1 MHSCERSAW
10 RAAIVCLAALVAVG
24 CSGGSGSISP
34 PNTTVGVTVNGLA
47 GSGLVLQD
55 NGRDDLGVATNAS
68 YTFGTLLAVGQAYNI
83 TVKTQPVNP
92 TQVCTV
98 SGGTGTVTSNGIGAV
113 DVTCVTQ
120 SFAVGGTVQGL
131 LGSGLALQDNSGDVL
146 ALGASGPFT
155 FAAAVESGQPYVVTI
170 KTQPQNPAQVCNV
183 TAGSGTVTSGPIT
196 SVLVNC
202 AASQLSLIAGQL
214 GGTGNIGGSGT
225 GARFNQ
231 PYGPGIDAAGN
242 LYVADWYSSIR
253 KVTPA
258 AVVSTLPGANPQF
271 DFPSDVAVDGA
282 GNLYVAD
289 SGHNIIRKITA
300 AGTVTTFA
308 GSGSPGSADG
318 QGSAASFYNPGGV
331 AVGAGGNVYV
341 ADTYNCTVRRI
352 TPAGTVTTVAGIV
365 GMQGSADGPAATAT
379 FSAPSSIAVD
389 AAGNVYIAD
398 PFNNT
403 IRKLA
408 VGVVST
414 LAGTAGVSGGA
425 DGTGAAAQ
433 FNHPSG
439 VAVDAAGTIYVA
451 DTANH
456 TVRRV
461 TAAGIVTTLAGTAGA
476 SGATDGAGSAAR
488 FGSPV
493 GVRVDASGTIYVA
506 DNGNSAIRRVTAS
519 GVVTTFAGA
528 PASPGSAD
536 QTGAAASF
544 STPYGIAADAA
555 GNIYVAD
562 FENSTIRKVTPAGA
576 VTTLA
581 GSPGVTGSADGTGSG
596 ARFSR
601 PQGLGVDA
609 HGTVYVADT
618 ENFTIRAVTAAGV
631 VTTLAGS
638 PGTSGNSDGVGS
650 AARFLNPTSV
660 VVDPAGIVY
669 VADGGAIRKIATP
682 GGSVTTLVSGKFM
695 VLSSLALDAS
705 GNLYASDWQA
715 STISKV
721 TPAGVV
727 TTLAG
732 TALQY
737 GWADGTGAAARFASP
752 EGIAVD
758 SAGNV
763 YVADLLNQVI
773 RKITS
778 AGVVTTIVGVPFAQ
792 GVVLGALPASLNRP
806 YGVTLLPRQPVSLA
820 ISSQAEN
827 AILRADLP

>member
-1 MHSCERSAW
+1 MRACDRSIW
-10 RAAIVCLAALVAVG
+10 RAALVCLAALAAA
-24 CSGGSGSISP
+24 CGGGHSSP
-34 PNTTVGVTVNGLA
+34 PNTFPVGVTVSSLA
-47 GSGLVLQD
+47 GSGLVLQN
-55 NGRDDLGVATNAS
+55 NGGDDLGITTDGS
-68 YTFGTLLAVGQAYNI
+68 YTFGTQLAVGQAYDV
-83 TVKTQPVNP
+83 TVKTQPVSP
-92 TQVCTV
+92 AQVCTV
-98 SGGTGTVTSNGIGAV
+98 SSGTGTVASNGTGTV
-113 DVTCVTQ
+113 SVTCLTQ
-120 SFAVGGTVQGL
+120 SFLVGGTVQGL
-131 LGSGLALQDNSGDVL
+131 LGSGLELQDNGDDVL
-146 ALGASGPFT
+146 AVGASGPFT
-155 FAAAVESGQPYVVTI
+155 FAVAVESGQPYLVTV

-183 TAGSGTVTSGPIT
+183 TAGSGTVTSTPVA
-196 SVLVNC
+196 SVQVMC
-202 AASQLSLIAGQL
+202 ATSQLSLIAGQL
-214 GGTGNIGGSGT
+214 GGMGNVDGSGT
-225 GARFNQ
+225 EARFSQ

-242 LYVADWYSSIR
+242 LYVADWYASIR

-258 AVVSTLPGANPQF
+258 GLVSTLPAANPQF

-289 SGHNIIRKITA
+289 SGNNIIRKITQ

-308 GSGSPGSADG
+308 GSGAPGSADG
-318 QGSAASFYNPGGV
+318 QGSAASFDNPGGV
-331 AVGAGGNVYV
+331 AVGPGGDVYV

-365 GMQGSADGPAATAT
+365 GTQGSLDGPGATAT
-379 FSAPSSIAVD
+379 FSAISSVAVD
-389 AAGNVYIAD
+389 ASGNVYIAD
-398 PFNNT
+398 SFNNT

-408 VGVVST
+408 AGVVST
-414 LAGTAGVSGGA
+414 LAGTPGVSGGA
-425 DGTGAAAQ
+425 DGTGATAQ

-439 VAVDAAGTIYVA
+439 VAVDSGGTVYVA
-451 DTANH
+451 DSVNH
-456 TVRRV
+456 TLRRV
-461 TAAGIVTTLAGTAGA
+461 TAAGVVTTLAGNAGS
-476 SGATDGAGSAAR
+476 SGAADGTGSAAR
-488 FGSPV
+488 FNYPV

-506 DNGNSAIRRVTAS
+506 DNGNSAIRRVSSS
-519 GVVTTFAGA
+519 GAVTTFAGA
-528 PASPGSAD
+528 HPSPGSAD
-536 QTGAAASF
+536 RTGGAASF
-544 STPYGIAADAA
+544 STHYGIAADAA

-562 FENSTIRKVTPAGA
+562 FDNSTIRKIMPGGA

-581 GSPGVTGSADGTGSG
+581 GSPGMTGSADGTGSA

-609 HGTVYVADT
+609 SGTVYVADT
-618 ENFTIRAVTAAGV
+618 ENFTIRAVTGAGI

-638 PGTSGNSDGVGS
+638 PGMHGNLDGVGS
-650 AARFLNPTSV
+650 AAQFINPTAIAV
-660 VVDPAGIVY
+660 APGGVLY
-669 VADGGAIRKIATP
+669 VADGGSIRKITTADD
-682 GGSVTTLVSGKFM
+682 SVTTLVSEKFM

-737 GWADGTGAAARFASP
+737 GWADGTGPAARFASP

-758 SAGNV
+758 GAGNV

-778 AGVVTTIVGVPFAQ
+778 TGVVSTIVGVPFAQ
-792 GVVLGALPASLNRP
+792 GVQLGALPASLSRP
-806 YGVTLLPRQPVSLA
+806 YGIALLPGPPVSLA

>member
-1 MHSCERSAW
+1 
-10 RAAIVCLAALVAVG
+10 VAVG
-24 CSGGSGSISP
+24 
-34 PNTTVGVTVNGLA
+34 VNGLA
-47 GSGLVLQD
+47 GNGLVLLD
-55 NGRDDLGVATNAS
+55 NGGDDLVVTSNTS
-68 YTFGTLLAVGQAYNI
+68 YTFGTQLAVGEAYDV
-83 TVKTQPVNP
+83 TVKTQPGSP
-92 TQVCTV
+92 TQLCTV
-98 SGGTGTVTSNGIGAV
+98 SGGTGTVTASGIGSV
-113 DVTCVTQ
+113 SVTCVTQ
-120 SFAVGGTVQGL
+120 SFAVGGTVQDL
-131 LGSGLALQDNSGDVL
+131 LGSGLELQDNAGDTL
-146 ALGASGPFT
+146 TPGASGPFT
-155 FAAAVESGQPYVVTI
+155 FTTAVESGQPYLVSV

-183 TAGSGTVTSGPIT
+183 MTGSGTVTSGAVT

-202 AASQLSLIAGQL
+202 AASQLSLIAGRL
-214 GGTGNIGGSGT
+214 GGLGTIGGSGT

-242 LYVADWYSSIR
+242 LYVVDWNASLR
-253 KVTPA
+253 KITPA
-258 AVVSTLPGANPQF
+258 GVVSSLPGPNQPF
-271 DFPSDVAVDGA
+271 DFPSDVAVDSA

-289 SGHNIIRKITA
+289 SGNNIIRKITP

-308 GSGSPGSADG
+308 GSGAPGHADG

-331 AVGAGGNVYV
+331 AVAPGGDVYV
-341 ADTYNCTVRRI
+341 ADTYNNTVRHI
-352 TPAGTVTTVAGIV
+352 TPAGLVTTVAGIV

-379 FSAPSSIAVD
+379 FSAPSSVAVD
-389 AAGNVYIAD
+389 ATGNVYIAD

-408 VGVVST
+408 AGVVST
-414 LAGTAGVSGGA
+414 LAGTAGISGGA

-451 DTANH
+451 DAVNH
-456 TVRRV
+456 TLRRV
-461 TAAGIVTTLAGTAGA
+461 TAAGVVTTLAGSAGT
-476 SGATDGAGSAAR
+476 SGATDGTGNAAR
-488 FGSPV
+488 FNYPV
-493 GVRVDASGTIYVA
+493 GVRVDASGTIFVA
-506 DNGNSAIRRVTAS
+506 DNGNSAIRRVSAS
-519 GVVTTFAGA
+519 GAVTTFAGA
-528 PASPGSAD
+528 PASPGAAD
-536 QTGAAASF
+536 QTGAAAGF

-555 GNIYVAD
+555 GTIYVAD
-562 FENSTIRKVTPAGA
+562 FDNSTIRTVTPGGA

-581 GSPGVTGSADGTGSG
+581 GSPGMTGSADGTGSA

-618 ENFTIRAVTAAGV
+618 DNFTIRAVTAAGV
-631 VTTLAGS
+631 VSTLAGT
-638 PGTSGNSDGVGS
+638 PGVRGTFDGVGS
-650 AARFLNPTSV
+650 AAQFLNPTSV
-660 VVDPAGIVY
+660 VVDPAGILY
-669 VADGGAIRKIATP
+669 VADGASIRKISTP
-682 GGSVTTLVSGKFM
+682 DGTVTTLVSQQFM
-695 VLSSLALDAS
+695 VLSSLALDAN

-727 TTLAG
+727 STLAG

-758 SAGNV
+758 GAGNV
-763 YVADLLNQVI
+763 YVADLLNQAI

-778 AGVVTTIVGVPFAQ
+778 AGVVSTIVGVPSAQ

-806 YGVTLLPRQPVSLA
+806 YGLVLLPGPSVSLA